1 MQLYSLY
8 LYIKSFRKR
17 RNRYMKDVVLD
28 GKIKNLIISKEDF
41 VKYFNK
47 KQILSRKKYQ
57 EYFNKNI
64 YKQTF

>member
-1 MQLYSLY
+1 
-8 LYIKSFRKR
+8 
-17 RNRYMKDVVLD
+17 MKYVVLD
-28 GKIKNLIISKEDF
+28 GKTKNLIISKEDF